1 MESDLL
7 DEIRS
12 STNKGM
18 AIGHDRF
25 KDEIEIL
32 TGRRLKAKKVV
43 RPIGWRKE
51 EMIFNVYLTLVIAGN
66 TNVC

>member
-1 MESDLL
+1 VENDLL

-25 KDEIEIL
+25 KDDIEKL
-32 TGRRLKAKKVV
+32 TGRRLKAKKVW
-43 RPIGWRKE
+43 RPTGWRKKRDR
-51 EMIFNVYLTLVIAGN
+51 I
-66 TNVC
+66 